1 MNQAL
6 ETLAREIALDADEPL
21 RLQFALACMDRVGH
35 LLEEPR
41 AIELLQVLRKAVEQ
55 GEGVGALAAAAR
67 EGTQLARSHRGH
79 VSIDG
84 SGHSA
89 VSATHALAN
98 ALAGRAVQTADYA
111 AYAAVYAYGR
121 YAANDPDAFE
131 PEFRW
136 QVDTLKRLHEET
148 HGTTAAHRDRR
159 LLG

>member
-1 MNQAL
+1 M
-6 ETLAREIALDADEPL
+6 E
-21 RLQFALACMDRVGH
+21 RVAH

-41 AIELLQVLRKAVEQ
+41 AIELMQLLREAVARGRPLE
-55 GEGVGALAAAAR
+55 ALADAAR

-79 VSIDG
+79 ASIDG

-98 ALAGRAVQTADYA
+98 ALAGRALQAADYA

-121 YAANDPDAFE
+121 YAANDPASFE

-136 QVDTLKRLHEET
+136 QVDTLHQLAAASNAS
-148 HGTTAAHRDRR
+148 TAAHPQAAAAR
-159 LLG
+159 